1 MTLRWTVT
9 RGVGHLL
16 LDDPPGN
23 RMNRAFF
30 DELFRFTKETLP
42 RSGCRAV
49 LVSGQ
54 GRHFSEGADVK
65 SLAVEVSRP
74 GGEDLLTDNLTSLN
88 RIASFPVPVVAAVT
102 GVCLGAAFELA
113 LACHIRIA
121 SESAVFGL
129 PEATF
134 GLIPG
139 CGGLGRVAALAGRGR
154 AAKLALGGG
163 RFPAEQAHAWGLV
176 DHVFPTRQVLAQATA
191 LARRLGQ
198 SPRAA
203 CYPEIRPSLSPEADA

>member
-1 MTLRWTVT
+1 MTLRWSVT
-9 RGVGHLL
+9 RGVGHLVWN
-16 LDDPPGN
+16 DPPGN
-23 RMNRAFF
+23 LMNRAFF

-42 RSGCRAV
+42 HSGCRAV

-65 SLAVEVSRP
+65 SLAAEVSRP
-74 GGEDLLTDNLTSLN
+74 GGKDLLTDNLKTLD

-129 PEATF
+129 PETTF

-154 AAKLALGGG
+154 AAKLALTGS
-163 RFPAEQAHAWGLV
+163 RFSAEKARAWGLV
-176 DHVFPTRQVLAQATA
+176 DHVFPTKQVLAQALA
-191 LARRLGQ
+191 LAHRLGDG
-198 SPRAA
+198 PRVP
-203 CYPEIRPSLSPEADA
+203 CYPGIRPSLSPEADA